1 MRILGM
7 NYQGLGNDPTVRALS
22 DVRRQCDPEVI
33 FLSETHLGDFPADCL
48 RRRLNMDFKI
58 VNPSNG
64 RSGGVI
70 LFLEKKVMIQQ
81 LFSAPNYIDVRVV
94 ESANKMWR
102 LTRLYGELRW

>member
-7 NYQGLGNDPTVRALS
+7 NYQGLGNDLTVRALL
-22 DVRRQCDPEVI
+22 DVRRKCDPEVI
-33 FLSETHLGDFPADCL
+33 FLSETHLDDFPADCL

-70 LFLEKKVMIQQ
+70 LFLEK
-81 LFSAPNYIDVRVV
+81 R
-94 ESANKMWR
+94 
-102 LTRLYGELRW
+102 